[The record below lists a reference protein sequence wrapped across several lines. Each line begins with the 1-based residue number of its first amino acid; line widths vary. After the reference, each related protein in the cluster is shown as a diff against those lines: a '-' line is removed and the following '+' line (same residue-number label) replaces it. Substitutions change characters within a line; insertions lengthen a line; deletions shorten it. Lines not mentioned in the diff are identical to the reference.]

1 MTRSTISRVVKV
13 LEHWLPF
20 WACLSGAAVP
30 IRPFVDDSAFPDGGA
45 CPCLEAQLREIL
57 DFVASQEKRWRPRAP
72 QRWFVN

>member
-20 WACLSGAAVP
+20 WACLSGTVVP
-30 IRPFVDDSAFPDGGA
+30 VSPLVEDGDLSDA
-45 CPCLEAQLREIL
+45 YVCPCLEAQLREIL
-57 DFVASQEKRWRPRAP
+57 DFVGLQERRCRPRAP